1 MGGSSPSGPR
11 CLAPQAQ
18 DLAIR
23 RGIRRFAGSH
33 SRAYVP
39 GEPYPALGSVIQ
51 TLGRRVP
58 STRRGEVSGACATRQ
73 SGPSSQLLG
82 PLQTQSRPPARPLLV
97 APYLPDSFHSP
108 PKGPV
113 ATVPQAAS
121 LPASA
126 LGRSPACPYWAS
138 GCIIPGMPG
147 RARNARPWK
156 RSWPNC
162 PARSQATS
170 ESRCDTG
177 RGQDPLGVARV
188 AGPAGTESAG
198 CGRGPAGCDQG
209 GGLGGR
215 CRRPVPR
222 KPGSE
227 RSSGAAQPGA
237 CYPRNRLAGRTCHDE

>member
-11 CLAPQAQ
+11 CLAPQAE
-18 DLAIR
+18 DLAIC

-73 SGPSSQLLG
+73 PGPSSQLLG

-121 LPASA
+121 LPPSA
-126 LGRSPACPYWAS
+126 PGRSPPCPYWAS
-138 GCIIPGMPG
+138 RCLLPGMP
-147 RARNARPWK
+147 RP
-156 RSWPNC
+156 R
-162 PARSQATS
+162 
-170 ESRCDTG
+170 
-177 RGQDPLGVARV
+177 
-188 AGPAGTESAG
+188 
-198 CGRGPAGCDQG
+198 
-209 GGLGGR
+209 
-215 CRRPVPR
+215 
-222 KPGSE
+222 SE
-227 RSSGAAQPGA
+227 RQSLEAELAELLGHIAGYGRDLAATPAEDKTRWEGLE
-237 CYPRNRLAGRTCHDE
+237 RH